1 MNSEEKQLKSIMTD
15 TLKEVVLP
23 RLEKIE
29 GKLGKLEE
37 SNQAIMEMV
46 AKNSEDATE
55 IKEGMAEVK
64 EEMTDMKYVDERIE
78 TKLDTSI
85 RRESDLSVKT
95 SQLSRRVLR
104 LESKKA

>member
-15 TLKEVVLP
+15 TLKEVILP

-29 GKLGKLEE
+29 GKLGTLEE

>member
-15 TLKEVVLP
+15 TLKEVVVP

-37 SNQAIMEMV
+37 SNQAIMGMV
-46 AKNSEDATE
+46 AKNSEDITE
-55 IKEGMAEVK
+55 IKEGIDEVK
-64 EEMTDMKYVDERIE
+64 EETTDMKYVDERIE
-78 TKLDTSI
+78 TKLDSAI

>member
-15 TLKEVVLP
+15 TLKEVILP

>member
-1 MNSEEKQLKSIMTD
+1 MNSEEKQLKLIMTD

-46 AKNSEDATE
+46 AKNSEDTTE
-55 IKEGMAEVK
+55 IKEGMGEVK

-78 TKLDTSI
+78 TKLDSAI

>member
-29 GKLGKLEE
+29 GKLGTLEE

>member
-1 MNSEEKQLKSIMTD
+1 MDDKDKKEIGKIVGQVIDEKVTPRLKRLEEKSDATI
-15 TLKEVVLP
+15 
-23 RLEKIE
+23 
-29 GKLGKLEE
+29 
-37 SNQAIMEMV
+37 EMV
-46 AKNSEDATE
+46 AKNSEDVTE
-55 IKEGMAEVK
+55 TKEGMAEVK

-78 TKLDTSI
+78 TKLDSAI